1 MKIYSL
7 TIIFFLTLSQIC
19 YSQSKKE
26 YNLYLVFN
34 SNNKEVN
41 VVERK
46 VNDSVL
52 IKTFSFSKDLS
63 VENFEYELSVDDNG
77 KINKDSNRVPISKK
91 GKITLYH
98 YSYMHKEEI
107 INDIPEDN
115 IIYYKDFV
123 DSEFKS
129 FNKVLRKATKIYMID
144 IKDKGKYSYKA
155 IEVRL

>member
-7 TIIFFLTLSQIC
+7 TLIFFLTLSQVC

-26 YNLYLVFN
+26 YNVYLVFN

-52 IKTFSFSKDLS
+52 IKTFSFSKDLT

-98 YSYMHKEEI
+98 YSYIHKEET

-115 IIYYKDFV
+115 IIDYKDFV
-123 DSEFKS
+123 NAEFKS

-144 IKDKGKYSYKA
+144 IKNNGKSGYKA
-155 IEVRL
+155 LEVRL